1 MDYLSTTREK
11 FIGRRWL
18 YLELE
23 DAFSHAND
31 LTGVLVIGDP
41 GTGKSAF
48 SAQLVCSRT
57 SSRAIYNHILGYHLC
72 KHSDKNTQ
80 IAGKFVRNL
89 AEMIARR
96 LPEYG
101 YIVSNSTHIQRSLDT
116 DCVNIN
122 DPVGCFEQTILTPLR
137 RLTNVPREKWFVVVD
152 ALDECLSE
160 TSHSII
166 HLLKQKLPRF
176 PSWLKLVM
184 TSRNESSV
192 FLNSNS
198 VKSIIIDPEDP
209 RNLGDIELFLTTR
222 FYRDGP
228 LLRQLKVW
236 FGDDSIENTERLIS
250 ALLSKSQGNFLFVK
264 EMLRHWESSK
274 QAQSDPYALP
284 KSLGELYHSFLERL
298 YNRKE
303 KFKPVERILE
313 ILVST
318 FEPLTQEQIFHV
330 LSTSIKEKHLEDFKG
345 KMSEL
350 GHFLRYGKNGTVTL
364 YHLSLSEWLTSE
376 SNRNGPF
383 YVSKKKGHEVFCDYY
398 FYLIRKGDNLTLL
411 THIPTLVQHIAFAGW
426 KEKYVQEFLSFPSQ
440 VVNSSDPNNKRTLL
454 HLVATINN
462 SNVLQL
468 VLRHFQW
475 IDSIDTRGITPAFL
489 AAKHGLVDNLA
500 LLVGRGANVNR
511 KTNSI
516 MNERGNTI
524 IDNLN
529 FFLVPK
535 SKYEFWGSTMLHV
548 AAHKGHL
555 GVVNFLLNN
564 SALIS
569 TVNEVHLSAL
579 QLVAEH
585 GHLEVVK
592 ALYEAGAVA
601 DQTALHHAAGNNRLE
616 VVKYLLQLGVKD
628 ECMRCDGSFYWLNS
642 KRRFHSKFSVS
653 IDDEVSKRCNCSELS
668 ILKGTCFGFKE
679 FLTVPLNSDD
689 IGELFD
695 DSHLIFCETALHV
708 AVSSGH
714 NDIVKELLSSDT
726 RALGCHDYSGRTPL
740 HEAVRKNNHN
750 ILEVL
755 LTTHETSTN
764 VSCTYWQNVEE
775 QHEQNKFRKLDDLE
789 FLLYQM
795 DICHCGYTPLHLAA
809 RYGHTNIGMRLI
821 DSGSQVDA
829 RDCHGAT
836 PLHVAA
842 CHNHVEF
849 IYLLLSSTTSADI
862 NSRTLNGSTP
872 LHTAAAC
879 GVVDVINL
887 LLYLGANLT
896 ATDDNGLTALH
907 YTILNV
913 HSKKLHEIV
922 RLNTTSSGVPG
933 KLINFR
939 GHLAEFYKDNG
950 KIKNTKSYQWL
961 NSLLHLILVGS
972 DIDTADK
979 HGRTALH
986 IAAEN
991 GLYDAVNVLLQR
1003 KANLDIRNKFGKTP
1017 LEVAVDN
1024 ATSELPSII
1033 LENSFNEIR
1042 GPLLDHDFV
1051 VYLLLVFGASFNSCQ
1066 PTGSLLHR
1074 SIINNQPNIA
1084 KLLLLKGANL
1094 SCQDMLGRTPTVAYL
1109 HNGRNWMDFIF
1120 LHFKASAGIK
1130 CGEPFN
1136 LSVFHLLSYSSPRQS
1151 DVNFSVKRSCNDHK
1165 CSSFKSPITLAIEG
1179 YFSKYKRPIDSCLD
1193 AEGFTPLHRAAQ
1205 GANIVA
1211 VRNLIK
1217 HGANVSLLS
1226 PQGHDA
1232 LTLAILHAGS
1242 NRWRYFNTNESL
1254 KTMDK
1259 ASAVAL
1265 ELLRHKMKT
1274 SGFKIVCDSTKA
1286 KLTLYHLAASRGLID
1301 FVKGIFKNNRLHQL
1315 SVNCPNRD
1323 GITPMYLAKIFSNLV
1338 EVDVYN
1344 PWKEVVQF
1352 INNQG
1357 GRMQYPRRGAEYSTI
1372 YNRLY
1377 GWLPKDINL
1386 NMRPDVR
1393 GFVIGLLSTYRYW
1406 QNSSVR
1412 CQLNKRN
1419 KTHMEIG
1426 SASSTFIIL
1435 KELLRQ
1441 LKLLNC
1447 GGFLSRLVS
1456 FALND
1461 IEVCKKEYNRFEFLF
1476 SGYDRHIRTIKKFP
1490 LELIPEKAQVA
1501 VFYLMRMWH
1510 EEVFRHYACYRM
1522 VFDTYQSYFMDERR
1536 SKLLIKRYEE
1546 STPLWYFNNICLQ
1559 FKQVFQY
1566 YILRYTSD
1574 GDNIKL
1580 QTFYH
1585 KYPSFIRERMGW
1597 TVTQL
1602 SGLSGSWPL
1611 EFVVKFSLG
1620 LYSQYDYLKILN
1632 VGLEPRTYISL
1643 HSDKLRQL
1651 LLQLKQEYPTG

>member
-1 MDYLSTTREK
+1 M
-11 FIGRRWL
+11 
-18 YLELE
+18 
-23 DAFSHAND
+23 
-31 LTGVLVIGDP
+31 
-41 GTGKSAF
+41 
-48 SAQLVCSRT
+48 
-57 SSRAIYNHILGYHLC
+57 
-72 KHSDKNTQ
+72 
-80 IAGKFVRNL
+80 GKFVRNL

-426 KEKYVQEFLSFPSQ
+426 NEEYVQEFLSFPSQ

-511 KTNSI
+511 KTNSLI
-516 MNERGNTI
+516 TRFKDELRNTVSKNTTI
-524 IDNLN
+524 KNLN
-529 FFLVPK
+529 FFLVHK

-569 TVNEVHLSAL
+569 TVDEVQLSAL
-579 QLVAEH
+579 QLAAEH

-592 ALYEAGAVA
+592 ALYEAGAVP
-601 DQTALHHAAGNNRLE
+601 DQTALHHAARNNRLE
-616 VVKYLLQLGVKD
+616 VVRYMLQLGVKD
-628 ECMRCDGSFYWLNS
+628 DCMRCDGSFYWLNS
-642 KRRFHSKFSVS
+642 KRRFHSKLSAF
-653 IDDEVSKRCNCSELS
+653 IDDEVTKQCNCSELN
-668 ILKGTCFGFKE
+668 ILKDTCFGFKKL
-679 FLTVPLNSDD
+679 LTLLSNSDD

-714 NDIVKELLSSDT
+714 NEIVKELLSSDT

-764 VSCTYWQNVEE
+764 VSCSYWKNVQE
-775 QHEQNKFRKLDDLE
+775 QHEQNESRKLDDLE
-789 FLLYQM
+789 FHMYQM

-821 DSGSQVDA
+821 DSGAQVDA

-842 CHNHVEF
+842 CNNHVEF
-849 IYLLLSSTTSADI
+849 VYLLLSSTASADI

-887 LLYLGANLT
+887 LLCLGANLT

-913 HSKKLHEIV
+913 HSKQFHEIAL
-922 RLNTTSSGVPG
+922 LNTTSSDVPG
-933 KLINFR
+933 KLIDFR
-939 GHLAEFYKDNG
+939 GHLALFYQDND
-950 KIKNTKSYQWL
+950 KIKNTKSYEWL

-1003 KANLDIRNKFGKTP
+1003 KANVEIRNEFGKTP

-1024 ATSELPSII
+1024 ATSEFPSII
-1033 LENSFNEIR
+1033 LENSVDEIR

-1051 VYLLLVFGASFNSCQ
+1051 IYLLLAFGASFNSRQ

-1074 SIINNQPNIA
+1074 SIINNQPNITN
-1084 KLLLLKGANL
+1084 LSLVLKGANL
-1094 SCQDMLGRTPTVAYL
+1094 GCQDMLGRTPTAAYL

-1120 LHFKASAGIK
+1120 LHFKASGDIK

-1151 DVNFSVKRSCNDHK
+1151 DVNFSIKRFCNDRK
-1165 CSSFKSPITLAIEG
+1165 CSSFKRLITLSIEG

-1242 NRWRYFNTNESL
+1242 NSWRYFNTNETL
-1254 KTMDK
+1254 KTIDK

-1286 KLTLYHLAASRGLID
+1286 ELTLYHLAASRGLID
-1301 FVKGIFKNNRLHQL
+1301 FIKEIFKNNRLHQL
-1315 SVNCPNRD
+1315 NVDCPNRD

-1338 EVDVYN
+1338 EIDVYN

-1357 GRMQYPRRGAEYSTI
+1357 GQMQYPRRGAEYSTI

-1377 GWLPKDINL
+1377 GWIPKDINVHL
-1386 NMRPDVR
+1386 RPDVR

-1412 CQLNKRN
+1412 CQLNEIN

-1426 SASSTFIIL
+1426 SATSTFIISR
-1435 KELLRQ
+1435 ELFRQ
-1441 LKLLNC
+1441 LKLLLNG

-1456 FALND
+1456 FASKD
-1461 IEVCKKEYNRFEFLF
+1461 MYVCQKEYKRIAVLLTGFNRN
-1476 SGYDRHIRTIKKFP
+1476 IRITTNFP
-1490 LELIPEKAQVA
+1490 LELILEKAEVG

-1510 EEVFRHYACYRM
+1510 QKVFRHYACYRM

-1546 STPLWYFNNICLQ
+1546 STPLWYFNNICFQ
-1559 FKQVFQY
+1559 FEQVFQH
-1566 YILRYTSD
+1566 YILHYTSD

-1580 QTFYH
+1580 KTFYH
-1585 KYPSFIRERMGW
+1585 KYPSFIRERMGL

-1611 EFVVKFSLG
+1611 EFLVKFSLG

-1632 VGLEPRTYISL
+1632 VGLEPRTYISF